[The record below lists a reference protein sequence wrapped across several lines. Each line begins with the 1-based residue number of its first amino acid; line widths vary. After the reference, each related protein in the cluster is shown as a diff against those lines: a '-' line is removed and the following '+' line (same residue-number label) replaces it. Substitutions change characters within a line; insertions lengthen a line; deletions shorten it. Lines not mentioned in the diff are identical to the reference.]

1 MSEIYDKKIKKIIT
15 MPEEILDFFDGLE
28 KLCRAHNI
36 SISHEDAQG
45 GFVLE
50 KYDQKNMEWIKNAIK
65 NY

>member
-1 MSEIYDKKIKKIIT
+1 

>member
-1 MSEIYDKKIKKIIT
+1 MNEIYDKKIKKVIT
-15 MPEEILDFFDGLE
+15 TPEEIKDFLDALE

-36 SISHEDAQG
+36 SISHEDTQG

-50 KYDQKNMEWIKNAIK
+50 KYDKKNIEWVRNAIK